1 LYYFFNELKLNCMKK
16 FYFVKFL
23 LVLLLFIGVTQA
35 KAQVFTASGTV
46 KENSNGN
53 PLAGVSITV
62 KGTKQTTT
70 SNSTGNFTINV
81 NSKSAVLVLKYVG
94 YKATEVAVTAD
105 RANLNVMMEEEVN
118 SLKEIVITGLAS
130 SIKRSNLAN
139 AITTV
144 SAKDLMGT
152 TQIQTADGA
161 LYGKVAGA
169 NIRMNSGAPGGGINI
184 QLRGLSS
191 LTQASAPLI
200 VLDGVY
206 INNNTQRTGRA
217 SVTGAGAANQ
227 DDGANRLA
235 DINPADIE
243 NIEVL
248 KGPSAAAIYGTRA
261 NAGVLVI
268 TTKKGAAG
276 KTVISFGQDIGIGS
290 PLKMMGV
297 DNWSEAKI
305 NSFFPAA
312 RRAVELGRLQTA
324 TSTNNFVNYED
335 YFYGN
340 TATLLNSRL
349 SIRGGDEKTKFFVS
363 GSLTDEGGIVRR
375 TGFER
380 QSVRANIEHKLS
392 KSVVLSVNSNYIRT
406 NTDRGFTGN
415 QNNSGASIGYNI
427 SYVPNYFDLRPVNG
441 VYPANPYFAENPV
454 HVTDKGVN
462 NALVNRF
469 IQSFNLDVN
478 LFKNEN
484 SQLKFR
490 VNGGLD
496 YIQNSTKVYLP
507 DDLQFQRGQANPGDV
522 LVGKQESMNTNFQA
536 AFVYDWKIKR
546 VNFNTQVG
554 LVRLDFRND
563 GLFNRGRGLAPGQIN
578 IKQATVQEVESQ
590 FESTQSDVG
599 IFVQKQMNF
608 EDKIIGTLGM
618 RMDKSNTN
626 GDANKFYAFPKA
638 SLAINLANFDF
649 WKIDAIS
656 QFKPRVAYGQTAG
669 PVPFGSTFT
678 SLGGVNIGGLLGA
691 TVPTS
696 IGNTNIVPERAS
708 EIEFGFD
715 AGFLNNKILFEAT
728 YYVKTTLDNLQ
739 PLTLS
744 PATGVVNTTS
754 NEAEMRNKG
763 FELGLSGTVVDKANF
778 KWFSRLLWWKND
790 ILITKLGIPSY
801 TTGAFGTGLGTFLVQ
816 QGVSPTTIVGTPA
829 ISPGVFTVW
838 GNAQPDWTTSWSNNI
853 TLFKN
858 FDLSVLT
865 EYRSGG
871 DNINLTSFLTDGGG
885 TTKGWFDDSNN
896 DGIPNGRQR
905 DPAPYNNA
913 GRWVQDATFLKIR
926 EVGLY
931 YTLPKETISKTFGN
945 MIQRAKIGFSGNN
958 VFLATKYVGYD
969 PETSTFGAQA
979 LANNVDVAPYPTA
992 RRLFFHIQ
1000 IDF

>member
-1 LYYFFNELKLNCMKK
+1 MKK

-23 LVLLLFIGVTQA
+23 LALLLFIGVTQA

-105 RANLNVMMEEEVN
+105 KANLNVMMEEEVN

>member
-1 LYYFFNELKLNCMKK
+1 MKK
-16 FYFVKFL
+16 RFL
-23 LVLLLFIGVTQA
+23 MKMLLAILFFMKGIQA
-35 KAQVFTASGTV
+35 DAQGFTASGTV
-46 KENSNGN
+46 KESVTGT
-53 PLAGVSITV
+53 PLAGVSITI
-62 KGTKQTTT
+62 KGTKQVTT
-70 SNSTGNFTINV
+70 SDASGNFSLKS
-81 NSKSAVLVLKYVG
+81 NSKSATLILKYVG
-94 YKATEVAVTAD
+94 YKTIEVAVSTEKPVATYS
-105 RANLNVMMEEEVN
+105 MEEEV
-118 SLKEIVITGLAS
+118 SALKEVVITGLAS

-139 AITTV
+139 AITSV
-144 SAKDLMGT
+144 SAKDLTGT

-161 LYGKVAGA
+161 LYGKVSGA

-206 INNNTQRTGRA
+206 ISNDFQRTGRA
-217 SVTGAGAANQ
+217 SVSGAGGANQ

-276 KTVISFGQDIGIGS
+276 KTTISFGQDVGFGR
-290 PLKMMGV
+290 PLRMMGV

-305 NSFFPAA
+305 NTFFPAA
-312 RRAVELGRLQTA
+312 RRPIELSRFQSAVA
-324 TSTNNFVNYED
+324 ANNFVNYED

-340 TATLLNSRL
+340 TASLMNSRI

-363 GSLTDEGGIVRR
+363 GSLTDEGGIVRK

-380 QSVRANIEHKLS
+380 QSIRANLEHKLS
-392 KSVVLSVNSNYIRT
+392 KDIVLTVNSNYIRT

-427 SYVPNYFDLRPVNG
+427 AYVPNYFDLRPVNG
-441 VYPANPYFAENPV
+441 VYPTNPYFAENPV
-454 HVTDKGVN
+454 AVTDNGIN
-462 NALVNRF
+462 NSLVNRF
-469 IQSFNLDVN
+469 IQSFGLDVN
-478 LFKNEN
+478 LFKNER
-484 SQLKFR
+484 SQLKFKL
-490 VNGGLD
+490 NGGIDFL
-496 YIQNSTKVYLP
+496 QNSTKVYLP

-522 LVGKQESMNTNFQA
+522 LVGRQETMNTNIQA
-536 AFVYDWKIKR
+536 AFVYDWQVKR
-546 VNFNTQVG
+546 VNMSTQVG
-554 LVRLDFRND
+554 MVRLDFKNN
-563 GLFNRGRGLAPGQIN
+563 GLFNRGRGLAPGQSN
-578 IKQATVQEVESQ
+578 IKQATVQEVESEFQ
-590 FESTQSDVG
+590 STQSDVG
-599 IFVQKQMNF
+599 LFVQQQMNF
-608 EDKIIGTLGM
+608 EDKIIGTVGM
-618 RMDKSNTN
+618 RWDKSNTN
-626 GDANKFYAFPKA
+626 GNANRFYAFPKA
-638 SLAINLANFDF
+638 SLAVNLTNFDF
-649 WKIDAIS
+649 WKINAIS
-656 QFKPRVAYGQTAG
+656 QFKPRIAYGQTAG
-669 PVPFGSTFT
+669 PVPFGATFT
-678 SLGGVNIGGLLGA
+678 SLGGVNIGGLLGSTVA
-691 TVPTS
+691 TSV
-696 IGNTNIVPERAS
+696 GNTNILPERAQ
-708 EIEFGFD
+708 EIEFGID

-728 YYVKTTLDNLQ
+728 YYIKTTKNNLQ

-744 PATGVVNTTS
+744 PATGVVSTIS

-763 FELGLSGTVVDKANF
+763 IELGLSGTIVQKPNF
-778 KWFSRLLWWKND
+778 RWFSRLLWWKND
-790 ILITKLGIPSY
+790 VMITKLGIPSY
-801 TTGAFGTGLGTFLVQ
+801 TTGAFGTALGTFLIQ
-816 QGVSPTTIVGTPA
+816 QGVPPTTIVGTPA

-853 TLFKN
+853 TFLKN
-858 FDLSVLT
+858 FDLSILT

-885 TTKGWFDDSNN
+885 TTKGWFDDDNK

-905 DPAPYNNA
+905 PPAPFNNA

-931 YTLPKETISKTFGN
+931 YTLPKETLSKTFGN
-945 MIQRAKIGFSGNN
+945 IIQRARIGISGNN

-979 LANNVDVAPYPTA
+979 LANNVDVAPYPTS
-992 RRLFFHIQ
+992 RRLFFHLQ

>member
-23 LVLLLFIGVTQA
+23 LALLFFVGVTQA

-105 RANLNVMMEEEVN
+105 KANLNVMMEEEVN

-454 HVTDKGVN
+454 HVTDKGIN

-496 YIQNSTKVYLP
+496 YIQNTTKVYLP

-554 LVRLDFRND
+554 LVRLDFVNN

-599 IFVQKQMNF
+599 LFVQKQMNF
-608 EDKIIGTLGM
+608 EDKIIGTVGM

-626 GDANKFYAFPKA
+626 GDANKFYGFPKA
-638 SLAINLANFDF
+638 SLAFNLANFDF
-649 WKIDAIS
+649 WKINAIS

-669 PVPFGSTFT
+669 PVPFGATFT

-691 TVPTS
+691 TVATG
-696 IGNTNIVPERAS
+696 IGNINIVPERAS

-744 PATGVVNTTS
+744 PATGVVSTQS

-763 FELGLSGTVVDKANF
+763 FELGLSGTVVEKANF

-816 QGVSPTTIVGTPA
+816 QDVSPTTIVGTPA

-838 GNAQPDWTTSWSNNI
+838 GNAQPDWTSSWSNNF

-885 TTKGWFDDSNN
+885 TTKGWFDDANG
-896 DGIPNGRQR
+896 DGVPNGRQR

>member
-1 LYYFFNELKLNCMKK
+1 MKK

-23 LVLLLFIGVTQA
+23 LALLLFIGVTQA

-105 RANLNVMMEEEVN
+105 KANLNVMMEEEVN

-554 LVRLDFRND
+554 LVRLDFKND

-608 EDKIIGTLGM
+608 EDKIIGTVGM

-626 GDANKFYAFPKA
+626 GDANKFYGFPKA

-656 QFKPRVAYGQTAG
+656 QLKPRVAYGQTAG

-691 TVPTS
+691 TVATG
-696 IGNTNIVPERAS
+696 IGNSNIVPERAS

-763 FELGLSGTVVDKANF
+763 FELGLSGTVVQKENF

-838 GNAQPDWTTSWSNNI
+838 GNAQPDWTSSWSNNI

-931 YTLPKETISKTFGN
+931 YTLPKETLSKTFGN

>member
-1 LYYFFNELKLNCMKK
+1 MKK

-23 LVLLLFIGVTQA
+23 LALLLFIGVTQA

-105 RANLNVMMEEEVN
+105 KANLNVMMEEEVN

-312 RRAVELGRLQTA
+312 RRAVELSRFQAATA
-324 TSTNNFVNYED
+324 ANNFVNYED

-626 GDANKFYAFPKA
+626 GDANKFYGFPKA

-656 QFKPRVAYGQTAG
+656 QLKPRVAYGQTAG
-669 PVPFGSTFT
+669 PVPFGATFT

-744 PATGVVNTTS
+744 PATGVVNTQS

-801 TTGAFGTGLGTFLVQ
+801 TTGAFGTALGTFLVQ

-931 YTLPKETISKTFGN
+931 YTLPKETLSKSFGN
-945 MIQRAKIGFSGNN
+945 LIQRAKIGVSGNN

>member
-1 LYYFFNELKLNCMKK
+1 
-16 FYFVKFL
+16 
-23 LVLLLFIGVTQA
+23 
-35 KAQVFTASGTV
+35 
-46 KENSNGN
+46 
-53 PLAGVSITV
+53 
-62 KGTKQTTT
+62 
-70 SNSTGNFTINV
+70 
-81 NSKSAVLVLKYVG
+81 
-94 YKATEVAVTAD
+94 
-105 RANLNVMMEEEVN
+105 MMEEEVN

-161 LYGKVAGA
+161 LYGKVSGA

-392 KSVVLSVNSNYIRT
+392 KGIVLSVNSNYIRT

-626 GDANKFYAFPKA
+626 GDANKFYGFPKA

-649 WKIDAIS
+649 WKMEAIS

-691 TVPTS
+691 TVATG
-696 IGNTNIVPERAS
+696 IGNSNIVPERAS

-763 FELGLSGTVVDKANF
+763 FELGLSGTVVQKENF

-838 GNAQPDWTTSWSNNI
+838 GNAQPDWTSSWSNNF

-931 YTLPKETISKTFGN
+931 YTLPKETLSKTFGN

-979 LANNVDVAPYPTA
+979 LANNVDVAPYPTS

>member
-1 LYYFFNELKLNCMKK
+1 M
-16 FYFVKFL
+16 
-23 LVLLLFIGVTQA
+23 TQA

-554 LVRLDFRND
+554 LVRLDFKND

-608 EDKIIGTLGM
+608 EDKIIGTVGM

-626 GDANKFYAFPKA
+626 GDANKFYGFPKA

-649 WKIDAIS
+649 WKIEAIS
-656 QFKPRVAYGQTAG
+656 QLKPRVAYGQTAG

-691 TVPTS
+691 TVPTG

-763 FELGLSGTVVDKANF
+763 FELGLSGTVVQKANF

>member
-1 LYYFFNELKLNCMKK
+1 MKK

-23 LVLLLFIGVTQA
+23 LALLLFIGVTQA

-608 EDKIIGTLGM
+608 EDKIIGTVGM

-626 GDANKFYAFPKA
+626 GDANKFYGFPKA

-656 QFKPRVAYGQTAG
+656 QLKPRVAYGQTAG

-691 TVPTS
+691 TVATG
-696 IGNTNIVPERAS
+696 IGNSNIVPERAS

-763 FELGLSGTVVDKANF
+763 FELGLSGTVVQKENF

-838 GNAQPDWTTSWSNNI
+838 GNAQPDWTSSWSNNF

-931 YTLPKETISKTFGN
+931 YTLPKETLSKTFGN

>member
-1 LYYFFNELKLNCMKK
+1 MKK

-105 RANLNVMMEEEVN
+105 KANLNVMMEEEVN

-144 SAKDLMGT
+144 SAKDLVGT

-626 GDANKFYAFPKA
+626 GDANKFYGFPKA

-656 QFKPRVAYGQTAG
+656 QLKPRVAYGQTAG
-669 PVPFGSTFT
+669 PVPFGATFT

-744 PATGVVNTTS
+744 PATGVVNTQS

-801 TTGAFGTGLGTFLVQ
+801 TTGAFGTALGTFLVQ
-816 QGVSPTTIVGTPA
+816 QGISPTTIVGTPA

-838 GNAQPDWTTSWSNNI
+838 GNAQPDWTSSWSNNI

-931 YTLPKETISKTFGN
+931 YTLPKETLSKSFGN
-945 MIQRAKIGFSGNN
+945 LIQRAKIGVSGNN

>member
-1 LYYFFNELKLNCMKK
+1 
-16 FYFVKFL
+16 
-23 LVLLLFIGVTQA
+23 
-35 KAQVFTASGTV
+35 
-46 KENSNGN
+46 
-53 PLAGVSITV
+53 
-62 KGTKQTTT
+62 
-70 SNSTGNFTINV
+70 
-81 NSKSAVLVLKYVG
+81 
-94 YKATEVAVTAD
+94 
-105 RANLNVMMEEEVN
+105 
-118 SLKEIVITGLAS
+118 
-130 SIKRSNLAN
+130 
-139 AITTV
+139 
-144 SAKDLMGT
+144 
-152 TQIQTADGA
+152 
-161 LYGKVAGA
+161 
-169 NIRMNSGAPGGGINI
+169 
-184 QLRGLSS
+184 
-191 LTQASAPLI
+191 
-200 VLDGVY
+200 
-206 INNNTQRTGRA
+206 
-217 SVTGAGAANQ
+217 
-227 DDGANRLA
+227 
-235 DINPADIE
+235 
-243 NIEVL
+243 
-248 KGPSAAAIYGTRA
+248 
-261 NAGVLVI
+261 
-268 TTKKGAAG
+268 
-276 KTVISFGQDIGIGS
+276 
-290 PLKMMGV
+290 
-297 DNWSEAKI
+297 
-305 NSFFPAA
+305 
-312 RRAVELGRLQTA
+312 
-324 TSTNNFVNYED
+324 
-335 YFYGN
+335 
-340 TATLLNSRL
+340 
-349 SIRGGDEKTKFFVS
+349 
-363 GSLTDEGGIVRR
+363 
-375 TGFER
+375 
-380 QSVRANIEHKLS
+380 
-392 KSVVLSVNSNYIRT
+392 VNSNYIRT

-608 EDKIIGTLGM
+608 EDKIIGTVGM

-626 GDANKFYAFPKA
+626 GDANKFYGFPKA

-656 QFKPRVAYGQTAG
+656 QLKPRVAYGQTAG

-691 TVPTS
+691 TVATG
-696 IGNTNIVPERAS
+696 IGNSNIVPERAS

-763 FELGLSGTVVDKANF
+763 FELGLSGTVVQKENF

-838 GNAQPDWTTSWSNNI
+838 GNAQPDWTSSWSNNF

-931 YTLPKETISKTFGN
+931 YTLPKETLSKTFGN

>member
-1 LYYFFNELKLNCMKK
+1 MKK

-23 LVLLLFIGVTQA
+23 LAFLLFIGVTQA
-35 KAQVFTASGTV
+35 DAQVFTASGTV

-53 PLAGVSITV
+53 ALSGVSITV

-81 NSKSAVLVLKYVG
+81 NSKSAVLILKYVG
-94 YKATEVAVTAD
+94 YKTTEVAVSAD
-105 RANLNVMMEEEVN
+105 RANLNLVMEEEVN

-217 SVTGAGAANQ
+217 SVTGAGGANQ

-380 QSVRANIEHKLS
+380 QSIRANIEHKLS
-392 KSVVLSVNSNYIRT
+392 KGIVLSVNSNYIRT

-626 GDANKFYAFPKA
+626 GDANKFYGFPKA

-656 QFKPRVAYGQTAG
+656 QLKPRVAYGQTAG
-669 PVPFGSTFT
+669 PVPFGATFT

-708 EIEFGFD
+708 EIEFGLD

-744 PATGVVNTTS
+744 PATGVVNTQS

-801 TTGAFGTGLGTFLVQ
+801 TTGAFGTALGTFLVQ
-816 QGVSPTTIVGTPA
+816 QGISPTTIVGTPA

-838 GNAQPDWTTSWSNNI
+838 GNAQPDWTSSWSNNI

-931 YTLPKETISKTFGN
+931 YTLPKETLSKSFGN
-945 MIQRAKIGFSGNN
+945 LIQRAKIGVSGNN

>member
-1 LYYFFNELKLNCMKK
+1 
-16 FYFVKFL
+16 
-23 LVLLLFIGVTQA
+23 
-35 KAQVFTASGTV
+35 
-46 KENSNGN
+46 
-53 PLAGVSITV
+53 
-62 KGTKQTTT
+62 
-70 SNSTGNFTINV
+70 
-81 NSKSAVLVLKYVG
+81 
-94 YKATEVAVTAD
+94 
-105 RANLNVMMEEEVN
+105 MMEEEVN

-626 GDANKFYAFPKA
+626 GDANKFYGFPKA

-656 QFKPRVAYGQTAG
+656 QLKPRVAYGQTAG

>member
-1 LYYFFNELKLNCMKK
+1 
-16 FYFVKFL
+16 
-23 LVLLLFIGVTQA
+23 
-35 KAQVFTASGTV
+35 
-46 KENSNGN
+46 
-53 PLAGVSITV
+53 
-62 KGTKQTTT
+62 
-70 SNSTGNFTINV
+70 
-81 NSKSAVLVLKYVG
+81 
-94 YKATEVAVTAD
+94 
-105 RANLNVMMEEEVN
+105 MMEEEVN

-554 LVRLDFRND
+554 LVRLDFKND

-626 GDANKFYAFPKA
+626 GDANKFYGFPKA

-656 QFKPRVAYGQTAG
+656 QLKPRVAYGQTAG

>member
-1 LYYFFNELKLNCMKK
+1 MKK

-23 LVLLLFIGVTQA
+23 LALLLFIGVTQA

-46 KENSNGN
+46 KDNSNGN

-94 YKATEVAVTAD
+94 YKTTEVAVNAD
-105 RANLNVMMEEEVN
+105 KSNLNVMMEEEVN

-380 QSVRANIEHKLS
+380 QSIRANIEHKLS
-392 KSVVLSVNSNYIRT
+392 KGIVLSVNSNYIRT

-427 SYVPNYFDLRPVNG
+427 AYVPNYFDLRPVNG

-626 GDANKFYAFPKA
+626 GDANKFYGFPKA

-656 QFKPRVAYGQTAG
+656 QLKPRVAYGQTAG
-669 PVPFGSTFT
+669 PVPFGATFT

-691 TVPTS
+691 TVPTT

-744 PATGVVNTTS
+744 PATGVVNTQS

-801 TTGAFGTGLGTFLVQ
+801 TTGAFGSALGTFLVQ

-931 YTLPKETISKTFGN
+931 YTLPKATLSKSFGN
-945 MIQRAKIGFSGNN
+945 LIQRAKIGVSGNN

>member
-1 LYYFFNELKLNCMKK
+1 MKK

-23 LVLLLFIGVTQA
+23 LALLLFIGVTQA

-105 RANLNVMMEEEVN
+105 KANLNVMMEEEVN

-144 SAKDLMGT
+144 SAKDLVGT

-312 RRAVELGRLQTA
+312 RRAAELTRFQEATA
-324 TSTNNFVNYED
+324 SNNFVNYED

-392 KSVVLSVNSNYIRT
+392 KGVVLSVNSNYIRT

-427 SYVPNYFDLRPVNG
+427 AYVPNYFDLRPVNG

-454 HVTDKGVN
+454 HVTDKGIN

-496 YIQNSTKVYLP
+496 YIQNTTKVYLP

-554 LVRLDFRND
+554 LVRLDFVNN

-578 IKQATVQEVESQ
+578 IRQATVQEVESQ

-599 IFVQKQMNF
+599 LFVQKQMNF

-626 GDANKFYAFPKA
+626 GDANKFYGFPKA
-638 SLAINLANFDF
+638 SLAFNLANFDF
-649 WKIDAIS
+649 WKINAIS

-669 PVPFGSTFT
+669 PVPFGATFT

-691 TVPTS
+691 TVATG

-744 PATGVVNTTS
+744 PATGVVSTQS

-763 FELGLSGTVVDKANF
+763 FELGLSGTVIEKANF

-801 TTGAFGTGLGTFLVQ
+801 TTGAFGSALGTFLVQ
-816 QGVSPTTIVGTPA
+816 QDVSPTTIVGTPA

-885 TTKGWFDDSNN
+885 TTKGWFDDANG
-896 DGIPNGRQR
+896 DGVPNGRQR

-931 YTLPKETISKTFGN
+931 YTLPKETLTKSFGN
-945 MIQRAKIGFSGNN
+945 LIQRAKIGVSGNN

>member
-1 LYYFFNELKLNCMKK
+1 MKK

-23 LVLLLFIGVTQA
+23 LALLLFIGVTQA

-554 LVRLDFRND
+554 LVRLDFKND

-626 GDANKFYAFPKA
+626 GDANKFYGFPKA

-656 QFKPRVAYGQTAG
+656 QLKPRVAYGQTAG

-691 TVPTS
+691 TVATG
-696 IGNTNIVPERAS
+696 IGNSNIVPERAS

-763 FELGLSGTVVDKANF
+763 FELGLSGTVVQKENF

-838 GNAQPDWTTSWSNNI
+838 GNAQPDWTSSWSNNF

-931 YTLPKETISKTFGN
+931 YTLPKETLSKTFGN

>member
-1 LYYFFNELKLNCMKK
+1 MKK

-105 RANLNVMMEEEVN
+105 KANLNVMMEEEVN

-656 QFKPRVAYGQTAG
+656 QLKPRVAYGQTAG

>member
-1 LYYFFNELKLNCMKK
+1 
-16 FYFVKFL
+16 
-23 LVLLLFIGVTQA
+23 
-35 KAQVFTASGTV
+35 
-46 KENSNGN
+46 
-53 PLAGVSITV
+53 
-62 KGTKQTTT
+62 
-70 SNSTGNFTINV
+70 
-81 NSKSAVLVLKYVG
+81 
-94 YKATEVAVTAD
+94 
-105 RANLNVMMEEEVN
+105 
-118 SLKEIVITGLAS
+118 
-130 SIKRSNLAN
+130 
-139 AITTV
+139 
-144 SAKDLMGT
+144 
-152 TQIQTADGA
+152 
-161 LYGKVAGA
+161 
-169 NIRMNSGAPGGGINI
+169 
-184 QLRGLSS
+184 
-191 LTQASAPLI
+191 
-200 VLDGVY
+200 
-206 INNNTQRTGRA
+206 
-217 SVTGAGAANQ
+217 
-227 DDGANRLA
+227 
-235 DINPADIE
+235 
-243 NIEVL
+243 
-248 KGPSAAAIYGTRA
+248 
-261 NAGVLVI
+261 
-268 TTKKGAAG
+268 
-276 KTVISFGQDIGIGS
+276 
-290 PLKMMGV
+290 
-297 DNWSEAKI
+297 
-305 NSFFPAA
+305 
-312 RRAVELGRLQTA
+312 
-324 TSTNNFVNYED
+324 
-335 YFYGN
+335 
-340 TATLLNSRL
+340 
-349 SIRGGDEKTKFFVS
+349 
-363 GSLTDEGGIVRR
+363 
-375 TGFER
+375 
-380 QSVRANIEHKLS
+380 
-392 KSVVLSVNSNYIRT
+392 
-406 NTDRGFTGN
+406 
-415 QNNSGASIGYNI
+415 
-427 SYVPNYFDLRPVNG
+427 
-441 VYPANPYFAENPV
+441 
-454 HVTDKGVN
+454 
-462 NALVNRF
+462 
-469 IQSFNLDVN
+469 
-478 LFKNEN
+478 
-484 SQLKFR
+484 
-490 VNGGLD
+490 
-496 YIQNSTKVYLP
+496 
-507 DDLQFQRGQANPGDV
+507 
-522 LVGKQESMNTNFQA
+522 
-536 AFVYDWKIKR
+536 
-546 VNFNTQVG
+546 
-554 LVRLDFRND
+554 
-563 GLFNRGRGLAPGQIN
+563 
-578 IKQATVQEVESQ
+578 
-590 FESTQSDVG
+590 VG

-626 GDANKFYAFPKA
+626 GDANKFYGFPKA

-656 QFKPRVAYGQTAG
+656 QLKPRVAYGQTAG

>member
-1 LYYFFNELKLNCMKK
+1 MKK

-23 LVLLLFIGVTQA
+23 LALLLFIGVTQA

-626 GDANKFYAFPKA
+626 GDANKFYGFPKA

-656 QFKPRVAYGQTAG
+656 QLKPRVAYGQTAG
-669 PVPFGSTFT
+669 PVPFGATFT

-744 PATGVVNTTS
+744 PATGVVNTQS

-801 TTGAFGTGLGTFLVQ
+801 TTGAFGTALGTFLVQ

-931 YTLPKETISKTFGN
+931 YTLPKETLSKSFGN
-945 MIQRAKIGFSGNN
+945 LIQRAKIGVSGNN

>member
-1 LYYFFNELKLNCMKK
+1 MKK

-23 LVLLLFIGVTQA
+23 LALLLFIGVTQA

-105 RANLNVMMEEEVN
+105 KANLNVMMEEEVN

-554 LVRLDFRND
+554 LVRLDFKND

-608 EDKIIGTLGM
+608 EDKIIGTVGM

-626 GDANKFYAFPKA
+626 GDANKFYGFPKA

-656 QFKPRVAYGQTAG
+656 QLKPRVAYGQTAG

-691 TVPTS
+691 TVATG
-696 IGNTNIVPERAS
+696 IGNSNIVPERAS

-763 FELGLSGTVVDKANF
+763 FELGLSGTVVQKENF

-816 QGVSPTTIVGTPA
+816 QDVSPTTIVGTPA

-931 YTLPKETISKTFGN
+931 YTLPKETLSKTFGN

>member
-1 LYYFFNELKLNCMKK
+1 MKK
-16 FYFVKFL
+16 FYLIKWL
-23 LVLLLFIGVTQA
+23 IVLLFFMKGVQA
-35 KAQVFTASGTV
+35 DAQGFTASGNV
-46 KENSNGN
+46 KENVSGM
-53 PLAGVSITV
+53 PLSGVSISI
-62 KGTKQTTT
+62 KGTKLTTV
-70 SNSTGNFTINV
+70 SDASGNFSIKSTN
-81 NSKSAVLVLKYVG
+81 KSAVLVLKYVG
-94 YKATEVAVTAD
+94 YKTIEV
-105 RANLNVMMEEEVN
+105 NVSSEKPVASFNMEEEV
-118 SLKEIVITGLAS
+118 SALKEVVITGLAS

-139 AITTV
+139 AVTSV
-144 SAKDLMGT
+144 SAKDLTGT

-161 LYGKVAGA
+161 LYGKVSGA

-206 INNNTQRTGRA
+206 INNSFQRTGRA

-227 DDGANRLA
+227 DDGSNRLA

-276 KTVISFGQDIGIGS
+276 KTTISFGQDIGFGS
-290 PLKMMGV
+290 PLRMMGV

-312 RRAVELGRLQTA
+312 RRAIELTRFQSA
-324 TSTNNFVNYED
+324 VAANNFINYED

-340 TATLLNSRL
+340 TASLLNSRI

-380 QSVRANIEHKLS
+380 QSIRANIEHKLS
-392 KSVVLSVNSNYIRT
+392 KDIVLTVNSNYIRT

-427 SYVPNYFDLRPVNG
+427 AYVPNYFDLRPVNG

-454 HVTDKGVN
+454 AVTDNAIN
-462 NALVNRF
+462 NSLVNRF
-469 IQSFNLDVN
+469 IQSFGLDVN
-478 LFKNEN
+478 LFRNEK
-484 SQLKFR
+484 SQLKFKM
-490 VNGGLD
+490 NGGLD
-496 YIQNSTKVYLP
+496 YVQNSTLIYLP

-522 LVGKQESMNTNFQA
+522 LVGRQESMNTNFQA
-536 AFVYDWKIKR
+536 AFVYDWQLKR
-546 VNFNTQVG
+546 INMSTQVG
-554 LVRLDFRND
+554 LVRLDFKNN
-563 GLFNRGRGLAPGQIN
+563 GLFNRGRGLAPGQSN

-599 IFVQKQMNF
+599 IFVQQQMNF
-608 EDKIIGTLGM
+608 EDKIIGTVGM
-618 RMDKSNTN
+618 RWDKSNTN
-626 GDANKFYAFPKA
+626 GNPNQFYAFPKA
-638 SLAINLANFDF
+638 SLAVNLTNFDF
-649 WKIDAIS
+649 WKINAIS
-656 QFKPRVAYGQTAG
+656 QFKPRIAYGQTAG
-669 PVPFGSTFT
+669 PVPFGATFT
-678 SLGGVNIGGLLGA
+678 SLGGVNIGGLLGSTVA
-691 TVPTS
+691 TSV
-696 IGNTNIVPERAS
+696 GNVNILPERAS
-708 EIEFGFD
+708 EIEFGLD
-715 AGFLNNKILFEAT
+715 AGLFNNRLMLEAT
-728 YYVKTTLDNLQ
+728 YYVKTTKNNLQ

-744 PATGVVNTTS
+744 PASGVVSTSS

-763 FELGLSGTVVDKANF
+763 IELGLSGTVIQKPNF
-778 KWFSRLLWWKND
+778 RWFSRLLWWKND

-801 TTGAFGTGLGTFLVQ
+801 TTGAFGTALGTFLIQ
-816 QGVSPTTIVGTPA
+816 QGIAPTTIVGTPA
-829 ISPGVFTVW
+829 TSPGVFTVW

-853 TLFKN
+853 TFLKN
-858 FDLSVLT
+858 FDLSILT

-885 TTKGWFDDSNN
+885 TTKGWFDDDNK

-905 DPAPYNNA
+905 PPSPFNNA

-926 EVGLY
+926 EIGLY
-931 YTLPKETISKTFGN
+931 YTLPKQTLSRAFGN
-945 MIQRAKIGFSGNN
+945 IIQRARVGISGNN

-979 LANNVDVAPYPTA
+979 LANNVDVAPYPSA
-992 RRLFFHIQ
+992 RRLFFHLQ

>member
-1 LYYFFNELKLNCMKK
+1 
-16 FYFVKFL
+16 
-23 LVLLLFIGVTQA
+23 
-35 KAQVFTASGTV
+35 
-46 KENSNGN
+46 
-53 PLAGVSITV
+53 
-62 KGTKQTTT
+62 
-70 SNSTGNFTINV
+70 
-81 NSKSAVLVLKYVG
+81 
-94 YKATEVAVTAD
+94 
-105 RANLNVMMEEEVN
+105 
-118 SLKEIVITGLAS
+118 
-130 SIKRSNLAN
+130 
-139 AITTV
+139 
-144 SAKDLMGT
+144 
-152 TQIQTADGA
+152 
-161 LYGKVAGA
+161 
-169 NIRMNSGAPGGGINI
+169 
-184 QLRGLSS
+184 
-191 LTQASAPLI
+191 
-200 VLDGVY
+200 
-206 INNNTQRTGRA
+206 
-217 SVTGAGAANQ
+217 
-227 DDGANRLA
+227 
-235 DINPADIE
+235 
-243 NIEVL
+243 
-248 KGPSAAAIYGTRA
+248 
-261 NAGVLVI
+261 
-268 TTKKGAAG
+268 
-276 KTVISFGQDIGIGS
+276 
-290 PLKMMGV
+290 
-297 DNWSEAKI
+297 
-305 NSFFPAA
+305 
-312 RRAVELGRLQTA
+312 
-324 TSTNNFVNYED
+324 
-335 YFYGN
+335 
-340 TATLLNSRL
+340 
-349 SIRGGDEKTKFFVS
+349 
-363 GSLTDEGGIVRR
+363 
-375 TGFER
+375 
-380 QSVRANIEHKLS
+380 
-392 KSVVLSVNSNYIRT
+392 
-406 NTDRGFTGN
+406 
-415 QNNSGASIGYNI
+415 
-427 SYVPNYFDLRPVNG
+427 
-441 VYPANPYFAENPV
+441 
-454 HVTDKGVN
+454 
-462 NALVNRF
+462 
-469 IQSFNLDVN
+469 
-478 LFKNEN
+478 
-484 SQLKFR
+484 
-490 VNGGLD
+490 
-496 YIQNSTKVYLP
+496 
-507 DDLQFQRGQANPGDV
+507 V

-626 GDANKFYAFPKA
+626 GDANKFYGFPKA

-656 QFKPRVAYGQTAG
+656 QLKPRVAYGQTAG

-691 TVPTS
+691 TVATG
-696 IGNTNIVPERAS
+696 IGNSNIVPERAS

-763 FELGLSGTVVDKANF
+763 FELGLSGTVVQKENF

-838 GNAQPDWTTSWSNNI
+838 GNAQPDWTSSWSNNF

-931 YTLPKETISKTFGN
+931 YTLPKETLSKTFGN

-979 LANNVDVAPYPTA
+979 LANNVDVAPYPTS

>member
-1 LYYFFNELKLNCMKK
+1 MKK

-23 LVLLLFIGVTQA
+23 LLLLLFIGVTQA
-35 KAQVFTASGTV
+35 DAQVFTASGTV
-46 KENSNGN
+46 KESLNGN
-53 PLAGVSITV
+53 PLSGVSITI

-81 NSKSAVLVLKYVG
+81 SSKSAVLILKYVG
-94 YKATEVAVTAD
+94 YKTTEVAVNAD
-105 RANLNVMMEEEVN
+105 RANLNVVMEEEVN

-161 LYGKVAGA
+161 LYGKVSGA

-290 PLKMMGV
+290 PLKMMGI

-305 NSFFPAA
+305 KSFFPAA
-312 RRAVELGRLQTA
+312 RTAAELTRLQAATA
-324 TSTNNFVNYED
+324 ANNFVDYED

-392 KSVVLSVNSNYIRT
+392 KGIVLSVNSNYIRT
-406 NTDRGFTGN
+406 STDRGFTGN

-441 VYPANPYFAENPV
+441 VYPSNPYFAENPV
-454 HVTDKGVN
+454 HVTDKGIN

-496 YIQNSTKVYLP
+496 YIQNTTKVYLP

-522 LVGKQESMNTNFQA
+522 LVGKQESINTNFQA

-554 LVRLDFRND
+554 LVRLDFKND

-599 IFVQKQMNF
+599 LFVQKQMNF

-626 GDANKFYAFPKA
+626 GDANKFYGFPKA
-638 SLAINLANFDF
+638 SLAFNLANFDF

-656 QFKPRVAYGQTAG
+656 QLKPRVAYGQTAG
-669 PVPFGSTFT
+669 PVPFGATFT

-696 IGNTNIVPERAS
+696 IGNTNILPERAS
-708 EIEFGFD
+708 EIEFGVD
-715 AGFLNNKILFEAT
+715 AGFLNNRILFEAT

-763 FELGLSGTVVDKANF
+763 FELGLSGTIVEKTNF

-801 TTGAFGTGLGTFLVQ
+801 TTGAFGTALGTFLIKQ
-816 QGVSPTTIVGTPA
+816 DLSPTTIVGTPA

-853 TLFKN
+853 TLFKH

-885 TTKGWFDDSNN
+885 TTKGWFDDTNG
-896 DGIPNGRQR
+896 DGVPNGRQR

-913 GRWVQDATFLKIR
+913 ARWVQDATFLKIR

-931 YTLPKETISKTFGN
+931 YTLPKETLTKTFGN
-945 MIQRAKIGFSGNN
+945 MIQRAKIGLSGNN

-979 LANNVDVAPYPTA
+979 LANNVDVAPYPTS

>member
-1 LYYFFNELKLNCMKK
+1 MKK

-35 KAQVFTASGTV
+35 EAQVFTASGTV

-608 EDKIIGTLGM
+608 EDKIIGTVGM

-626 GDANKFYAFPKA
+626 GDANKFYGFPKA

-656 QFKPRVAYGQTAG
+656 QLKPRVAYGQTAG

-691 TVPTS
+691 TVATG
-696 IGNTNIVPERAS
+696 IGNSNIVPERAS

-931 YTLPKETISKTFGN
+931 YTLPKETLSKTFGN

>member
-1 LYYFFNELKLNCMKK
+1 MKK

-105 RANLNVMMEEEVN
+105 KANLNVMMEEEVN

-144 SAKDLMGT
+144 SAKDLVGT

-312 RRAVELGRLQTA
+312 RRAVELSRFQAATA
-324 TSTNNFVNYED
+324 ANNFVNYED

-626 GDANKFYAFPKA
+626 GDANKFYGFPKA

-656 QFKPRVAYGQTAG
+656 QLKPRVAYGQTAG
-669 PVPFGSTFT
+669 PVPFGATFT

-691 TVPTS
+691 TVPTT

-744 PATGVVNTTS
+744 PATGVVNTQS

-801 TTGAFGTGLGTFLVQ
+801 TTGAFGTALGTFLVQ
-816 QGVSPTTIVGTPA
+816 QGISPTTIVGTPA

-838 GNAQPDWTTSWSNNI
+838 GNAQPDWTSSWSNNI

-931 YTLPKETISKTFGN
+931 YTLPKETLSKSFGN
-945 MIQRAKIGFSGNN
+945 LIQRAKIGVSGNN

>member
-1 LYYFFNELKLNCMKK
+1 
-16 FYFVKFL
+16 
-23 LVLLLFIGVTQA
+23 
-35 KAQVFTASGTV
+35 
-46 KENSNGN
+46 
-53 PLAGVSITV
+53 
-62 KGTKQTTT
+62 
-70 SNSTGNFTINV
+70 
-81 NSKSAVLVLKYVG
+81 
-94 YKATEVAVTAD
+94 
-105 RANLNVMMEEEVN
+105 
-118 SLKEIVITGLAS
+118 LKEIVITGLAS

-554 LVRLDFRND
+554 LVRLDFKND

-608 EDKIIGTLGM
+608 EDKIIGTVGM

-626 GDANKFYAFPKA
+626 GDANKFYGFPKA

-656 QFKPRVAYGQTAG
+656 QLKPRVAYGQTAG

-691 TVPTS
+691 TVATG
-696 IGNTNIVPERAS
+696 IGNSNIVPERAS

-763 FELGLSGTVVDKANF
+763 FELGLSGTVVQKENF

-838 GNAQPDWTTSWSNNI
+838 GNAQPDWTSSWSNNF

-931 YTLPKETISKTFGN
+931 YTLPKETLSKTFGN

>member
-1 LYYFFNELKLNCMKK
+1 MKK

-23 LVLLLFIGVTQA
+23 LALLLFIGVTQA
-35 KAQVFTASGTV
+35 EAQVFTASGTV
-46 KENSNGN
+46 KDNANGN
-53 PLAGVSITV
+53 PLTGVSITV

-81 NSKSAVLVLKYVG
+81 SSKSAVLVLKYVG

-105 RANLNVMMEEEVN
+105 KANLNVMMEEEVN

-454 HVTDKGVN
+454 HVTDKGIN

-554 LVRLDFRND
+554 LVRLDFKND

-626 GDANKFYAFPKA
+626 GDANKFYGFPKA

-656 QFKPRVAYGQTAG
+656 QLKPRVAYGQTAG

>member
-1 LYYFFNELKLNCMKK
+1 MKK

-105 RANLNVMMEEEVN
+105 KASLNVVMEEEVN

-217 SVTGAGAANQ
+217 SVTGAGGANQ

-312 RRAVELGRLQTA
+312 RRAVELSRFQAATA
-324 TSTNNFVNYED
+324 ANNFVNYED

-626 GDANKFYAFPKA
+626 GDANKFYGFPKA

-656 QFKPRVAYGQTAG
+656 QLKPRVAYGQTAG
-669 PVPFGSTFT
+669 PVPFGATFT

-801 TTGAFGTGLGTFLVQ
+801 TTGAFGTALGTFLVQ

-838 GNAQPDWTTSWSNNI
+838 GNAQPDWTSSWSNNI

-931 YTLPKETISKTFGN
+931 YTLPKETLSKSFGN
-945 MIQRAKIGFSGNN
+945 LIQRAKIGVSGNN

>member
-1 LYYFFNELKLNCMKK
+1 MKK

-23 LVLLLFIGVTQA
+23 LALLLFIGVTQA

-161 LYGKVAGA
+161 LYGKVSGA

-340 TATLLNSRL
+340 TAKLLNSRL

-454 HVTDKGVN
+454 AVTDKGVN

-554 LVRLDFRND
+554 LVRLDFKND

-608 EDKIIGTLGM
+608 EDKIIGTVGM

-626 GDANKFYAFPKA
+626 GDANKFYGFPKA

-649 WKIDAIS
+649 WKIEAIS
-656 QFKPRVAYGQTAG
+656 QLKPRVAYGQTAG

-691 TVPTS
+691 TVATGV
-696 IGNTNIVPERAS
+696 GNTNIVPERAS